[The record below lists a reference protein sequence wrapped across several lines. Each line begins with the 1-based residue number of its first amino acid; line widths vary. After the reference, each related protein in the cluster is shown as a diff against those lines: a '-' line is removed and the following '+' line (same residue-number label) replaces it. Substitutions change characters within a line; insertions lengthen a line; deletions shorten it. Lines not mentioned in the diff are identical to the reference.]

1 MKIVIIIGL
10 FFITGIVFSGVKNK
24 KMDLKKKLT
33 PIQYHVTQNC
43 GTEPPFKNE
52 YWDNKKP
59 GIYVDIISGE
69 PLFSSLDKYDSGS
82 GWPSFSKGI
91 NEKNFDLKLDLELG
105 MPRTEIRSKKGDSH
119 LGHVFDD
126 GPKDRG
132 GKRYCIN
139 SAALKF
145 IPLEEMEKAGY
156 KDYLKIFNKG
166 VSMNKEIAILAGGCF
181 WGMEDI
187 IRKIPGV
194 LTTDVGYTGGQ
205 MSNPKYEEVKTG
217 RTGHAEAVRIEF
229 DPSKISYAEIL
240 NYFFRMH
247 DPTTEN
253 RQGNDIG
260 SQYRSAIFYTSED
273 QKLVAL
279 DVKNKTDESGKWS
292 RKIVTDIIPAGVFY
306 HAEDYHQDYL
316 VKHPDGYTCHWLR
329 D

>member
-1 MKIVIIIGL
+1 MSTSNYAK
-10 FFITGIVFSGVKNK
+10 TK
-24 KMDLKKKLT
+24 KELMDLKSKLT
-33 PIQYHVTQNC
+33 PIQFHVTQNC

-52 YWDNKKP
+52 YWDNKKA

-82 GWPSFSKGI
+82 GWPSFTKGI
-91 NEKNFDLKLDLELG
+91 NEKNFELKLDLELG
-105 MPRTEIRSKKGDSH
+105 MPRTEIRSKNSDSH

-126 GPKDRG
+126 GPKERG

-156 KDYLKIFNKG
+156 KEYLKIFDKG
-166 VSMNKEIAILAGGCF
+166 FSMNKEIAILAGGCF

-194 LTTDVGYTGGQ
+194 LLTDVGYTGGEKT
-205 MSNPKYEEVKTG
+205 NPKYEEVKTG
-217 RTGHAEAVRIEF
+217 KTGHAEAVRIEY
-229 DPSKISYAEIL
+229 DPSKISYEEIL

-260 SQYRSAIFYTSED
+260 SQYRSAIFYTTQN
-273 QKLVAL
+273 QKELAQKIKEKI
-279 DVKNKTDESGKWS
+279 DSSGKWS
-292 RKIVTDIIPAGVFY
+292 RKLVTEIVPAGVFY
-306 HAEDYHQDYL
+306 FAEEYHQDYL
-316 VKHPDGYTCHWLR
+316 VKYPDGYTCHFLR